1 MEDVIGFEGDVA
13 ELFPT
18 PAAFIEDLERWWNL
32 FRGLSVAKRLQ
43 APPSLVVGKA
53 PLAACTE
60 TQQRP
65 YYGREYLKLK
75 KTLLEEK
82 RAPKA

>member
-1 MEDVIGFEGDVA
+1 MIGFEGDIA

-32 FRGLSVAKRLQ
+32 DRGLSVAKRLQ
-43 APPSLVVGKA
+43 APPSLAVGKA
-53 PLAACTE
+53 PLAASTE

-65 YYGREYLKLK
+65 YYGRNYLELKGKL
-75 KTLLEEK
+75 L
-82 RAPKA
+82 